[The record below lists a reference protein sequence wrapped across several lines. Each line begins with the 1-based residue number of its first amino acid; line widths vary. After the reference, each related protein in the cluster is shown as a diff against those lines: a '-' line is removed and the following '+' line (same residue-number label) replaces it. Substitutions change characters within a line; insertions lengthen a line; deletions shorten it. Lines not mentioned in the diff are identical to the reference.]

1 MRINLRHPLLL
12 QASIGLFLAVA
23 CAPQDN
29 TSKAAPPSSPV
40 AQVTTEPTRSGQAT
54 LSVSAAGL
62 TVPEGFS
69 ANVFAE
75 ATGKAR
81 HMVVRENGDVYVRLR
96 SAEQGHC
103 NVALRDSNQDGV
115 ADEKQY
121 FGGSD
126 CGTGMALK
134 EPYLYTSSREKVYRT
149 RLDDQLVPTATPE
162 VVVDQLGEPSTHD
175 ARSLTL
181 DNAGFLYVN
190 VGAPSNACQSSDRKK
205 GSPGQDP
212 CPLLKDF
219 AGIYRFKA
227 DTLNQTKANGIRFA
241 SGIRNAVALDWN
253 TSDQKL
259 YALQHGRDQ
268 LHSLYPDTFS
278 VEDNAQKPAEE
289 YAAFSQGDNLGWP
302 YCYYD
307 PQSKQ
312 KVLAP
317 EYGGDGKTVGRCAD
331 FTQPIIGFPAHYAPN
346 DLLFYRGSAFPEA
359 YQQGAF
365 IAFHGSWNR
374 APLPQEGYQV
384 VFAKNGKWD
393 IFADGFAGSEALK
406 ASGQAQHR
414 PMGLAETPQGDL
426 LVVDSMEGKIWRI
439 FARPQP

>member
-1 MRINLRHPLLL
+1 MKTSILLGIAFSL
-12 QASIGLFLAVA
+12 TA
-23 CAPQDN
+23 C
-29 TSKAAPPSSPV
+29 
-40 AQVTTEPTRSGQAT
+40 VTPIAKKNNPNSELT
-54 LSVSAAGL
+54 L
-62 TVPEGFS
+62 PKGFGS
-69 ANVFAE
+69 NVFAT

-81 HMVVRENGDVYVRLR
+81 HMVVRSNGDVYVRLR
-96 SAEQGHC
+96 SPEQGHC

-115 ADEKQY
+115 ADIQQY

-149 RLDDQLVPTATPE
+149 RLNDQLVPTAPPE
-162 VVVDQLGEPSTHD
+162 VIVDQLGTPSTHD
-175 ARSLTL
+175 ARSLAL
-181 DNAGFLYVN
+181 DNAGFIYVN
-190 VGAPSNACQSSDRKK
+190 IGAPSNACQTNDRKK
-205 GSPGQDP
+205 GSLGQNP
-212 CPLLKDF
+212 CPLLDSF
-219 AGIYRFKA
+219 AAIYRFRT
-227 DTLNQTKANGIRFA
+227 DTLNQNKADGLRFA

-253 TSDQKL
+253 PEDQKL

-268 LHSLYPDTFS
+268 LHSLYPETFS

-289 YAAFSQGDNLGWP
+289 YAALEQGDDLGWP

-307 PQSKQ
+307 PQQKQ

-317 EYGGDGKTVGRCAD
+317 EYGGDGKAVGQCAQ
-331 FTQPIIGFPAHYAPN
+331 FTPPVIGFPAHYAPN
-346 DLLFYRGSAFPEA
+346 DLLFYQGKSFPED
-359 YQQGAF
+359 YQKGAF

-384 VFAKNGKWD
+384 IFAKNGEWE
-393 IFADGFAGSEALK
+393 IFADGFSGSSDLK

-426 LVVDSMEGKIWRI
+426 LVIDSMEGKIWRV
-439 FARPQP
+439 FVKRPLKLD

>member
-1 MRINLRHPLLL
+1 MKIQTKNTLLI
-12 QASIGLFLAVA
+12 QASIGVCLTIA
-23 CAPQDN
+23 CAAQDN
-29 TSKAAPPSSPV
+29 TSEADAPPSSPL
-40 AQVTTEPTRSGQAT
+40 AQTISNQTSTTTRAIADLKLPQ
-54 LSVSAAGL
+54 
-62 TVPEGFS
+62 GFG
-69 ANVFAE
+69 ANVFTE

-81 HMVVRENGDVYVRLR
+81 HMVVRKNGDVYVRLR
-96 SAEQGHC
+96 SPEQGHC

-115 ADEKQY
+115 ADERQY

-134 EPYLYTSSREKVYRT
+134 EPYLYTSSRSKVYRT

-162 VVVDQLGEPSTHD
+162 VVVDQLGTPSTHD

-190 VGAPSNACQSSDRKK
+190 VGAPSNACQSNDRRK

-212 CPLLKDF
+212 CPLLDDF
-219 AGIYRFKA
+219 AAIYRFKA
-227 DTLNQTKANGIRFA
+227 DTLNQSKASGIRFA

-253 TSDQKL
+253 PNDQKI

-268 LHSLYPDTFS
+268 LHSLYPDTFT

-307 PQSKQ
+307 PQRKQ

-317 EYGGDGKTVGRCAD
+317 EYGGDGEIVGRCSD

-346 DLLFYRGSAFPEA
+346 DLLFYRGSTFPEN

-384 VFAKNGKWD
+384 VFAKNGEWEV
-393 IFADGFAGSEALK
+393 FADGFAGSEALK
-406 ASGQAQHR
+406 ASGQAKHR

-439 FARPQP
+439 FANNRP